1 LAISRKGALCF
12 LRRSEGAD
20 LDYQAMASDQ
30 LRQITYL
37 EKENARLQQL
47 VAELLIKNEQLRQT
61 YVASS
66 TAVAADLRRVV

>member
-1 LAISRKGALCF
+1 
-12 LRRSEGAD
+12 

-30 LRQITYL
+30 LRQIAYL
-37 EKENARLQQL
+37 ERENARLQQL